1 MSEQNKFY
9 VLIHMEDLQFVNTGG
24 EWFTA
29 DVMQSI
35 KFDTLAEAATYR
47 EGFDEPEAFQIYE
60 VNFSHSL
67 KKIGENEYA
76 RNR

>member
-1 MSEQNKFY
+1 MSELKTFY
-9 VLIHMEDLQFVNTGG
+9 VLIHMEDLKFVNTGG
-24 EWFTA
+24 EWFTS

-35 KFDTLAEAATYR
+35 KFDTLADAATYR

-60 VNFSHSL
+60 VEFSYSL
-67 KKIGENEYA
+67 KRVEEKRYE

>member
-1 MSEQNKFY
+1 MSEQKKFY
-9 VLIHMEDLQFVNTGG
+9 VLIHMTDLKFVNIGG
-24 EWFTA
+24 EWFTT

-47 EGFDEPEAFQIYE
+47 EGFDEPEEFEIYE
-60 VNFSHSL
+60 VSFCHSL

>member
-1 MSEQNKFY
+1 MSETRNFY

-24 EWFTA
+24 EWFTP

-35 KFDTLAEAATYR
+35 KFDTLDEAAMYR

-67 KKIGENEYA
+67 KRVEEKEYE

>member
-1 MSEQNKFY
+1 MSEQKKFY

-24 EWFTA
+24 EWFTP

-35 KFDTLAEAATYR
+35 KFDTLDEAAMYR

-60 VNFSHSL
+60 VKFSHSL
-67 KKIGENEYA
+67 KRVEEKRYE

>member
-1 MSEQNKFY
+1 MSELKTFY

-24 EWFTA
+24 EWFTP

-35 KFDTLAEAATYR
+35 RFDTLDEAATYR
-47 EGFDEPEAFQIYE
+47 EGFDEPEAFEIYE
-60 VNFSHSL
+60 VKFSHSL
-67 KKIGENEYA
+67 KRVEEKEYE

>member
-1 MSEQNKFY
+1 MSETKTFY

-24 EWFTA
+24 EYFTT

-35 KFDTLAEAATYR
+35 KFDTLADAATYR
-47 EGFDEPEAFQIYE
+47 EGFDEPEKFEIYE

-67 KKIGENEYA
+67 KRVEEKRYE